1 MITIPQRY
9 GQTDI
14 GLRTDRQTDRRL
26 AVAIGEIAYQRCRL
40 KTEDLKRWPAITLA
54 GPDCMSL

>member
-9 GQTDI
+9 GQTY
-14 GLRTDRQTDRRL
+14 GQTDRQTDRRL